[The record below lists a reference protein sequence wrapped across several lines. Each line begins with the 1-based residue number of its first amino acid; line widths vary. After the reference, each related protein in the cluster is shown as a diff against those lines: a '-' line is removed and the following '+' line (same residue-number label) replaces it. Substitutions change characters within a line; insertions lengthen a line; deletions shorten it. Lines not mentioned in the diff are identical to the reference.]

1 MDMPVNIDLLVVQP
15 SDLQRLGLISEQ
27 QIFGVGNNFH
37 PQGLF
42 STVIFGAVGTEHR
55 SRVFGVIDLHTTIL
69 HPVIFNAIVDCK
81 AFYKAIMQGKQT
93 ALWNPKTREFE
104 KSNDPSAQTGYDF
117 FIQKVKE
124 LRFERNNS
132 DKRNFYIDLIEKSFK
147 ENSYLAR
154 YILVMPA
161 GLRDYT
167 VTPDGK
173 PEEDEVNSFYRRL
186 LTQSQLVDP
195 NLSIKSAPLYDSVRF
210 HLQSTLNELFDYI
223 QSLLN
228 GKNKLVL
235 GKWLSRKIF
244 NSTRNVLTASVDAT
258 THMHDHNRLRT
269 NDVAVGLYQFLRSA
283 APKSLYHIKTTYT
296 NKIFSEE
303 NSFCYLT
310 NAKTLK
316 KEEVLSTHVQKDYDR
331 WMTMEGLESII
342 ANYGNIDIRHTPIT
356 LNKERHYLGL
366 IYNDGSYV
374 KFFQDIDELPESFSK
389 DHVQPITLTEYLYL
403 SIHHLN
409 GQLPAFV
416 TRYPINGYGGI
427 YPCMMQL
434 RTTTTITQPYL
445 LDDLWQPTTTRLTCF
460 PIKDKPFFNGMSV
473 HQSHL
478 GMLGGDH
485 DGDTM
490 SLVAVLSDESIAE
503 VKKTLNSKSYYLDNE
518 NKVIF
523 SNSADVLDS
532 VLAFLTTD

>member
-1 MDMPVNIDLLVVQP
+1 
-15 SDLQRLGLISEQ
+15 
-27 QIFGVGNNFH
+27 
-37 PQGLF
+37 
-42 STVIFGAVGTEHR
+42 
-55 SRVFGVIDLHTTIL
+55 
-69 HPVIFNAIVDCK
+69 
-81 AFYKAIMQGKQT
+81 
-93 ALWNPKTREFE
+93 
-104 KSNDPSAQTGYDF
+104 
-117 FIQKVKE
+117 
-124 LRFERNNS
+124 
-132 DKRNFYIDLIEKSFK
+132 
-147 ENSYLAR
+147 
-154 YILVMPA
+154 
-161 GLRDYT
+161 
-167 VTPDGK
+167 
-173 PEEDEVNSFYRRL
+173 
-186 LTQSQLVDP
+186 
-195 NLSIKSAPLYDSVRF
+195 
-210 HLQSTLNELFDYI
+210 
-223 QSLLN
+223 
-228 GKNKLVL
+228 
-235 GKWLSRKIF
+235 
-244 NSTRNVLTASVDAT
+244 
-258 THMHDHNRLRT
+258 
-269 NDVAVGLYQFLRSA
+269 
-283 APKSLYHIKTTYT
+283 
-296 NKIFSEE
+296 
-303 NSFCYLT
+303 
-310 NAKTLK
+310 
-316 KEEVLSTHVQKDYDR
+316 
-331 WMTMEGLESII
+331 MEGLESII
-342 ANYGNIDIRHTPIT
+342 ANYGNIDTRHTPIT

-416 TRYPINGYGGI
+416 TRYPIQGYGGI

-460 PIKDKPFFNGMSV
+460 PVRDEPFFNGMSV